1 MESLFDF
8 REWLISLREDDNN
21 RLPVRRDG
29 NPRNR
34 TDGSQVFGPFTLAVR
49 RTILDRLFTLEKA
62 VGDTLITPDEI
73 ECIEDVW
80 WRDEIAERGR
90 LALLQSVNAS

>member
-1 MESLFDF
+1 MESLSDF
-8 REWLISLREDDNN
+8 REWLIALREDNSN

-34 TDGSQVFGPFTLAVR
+34 ADGSQVFGPFTLAVR
-49 RTILDRLFTLEKA
+49 ETILERLLALEKTI
-62 VGDTLITPDEI
+62 GDTLISPAEI

-80 WRDEIAERGR
+80 WRDRITENGR
-90 LALLQSVNAS
+90 LALLESVNAP